1 LKPTSR
7 LTSGFFYARKEIMK
21 DLHNNLHVKRAISP
35 VSVADNTAQVSQII
49 DRQGFDSLEFFINI
63 GSVADADATF
73 TVLVE
78 DGDNSALSDAAAVA
92 DENLLGTEALAGFQ
106 YDDDN
111 EVRKIGYI
119 GGKRYVRLTITP
131 ANNASAALLSAVAV
145 LGHPA
150 LTPIVNP
157 PV

>member
-1 LKPTSR
+1 MR
-7 LTSGFFYARKEIMK
+7 
-21 DLHNNLHVKRAISP
+21 DLHNNIHVARAISP

-49 DRQGFDSLEFFINI
+49 DRQGYQSLEFLIAT

-73 TVLVE
+73 VVLVE
-78 DGDNSALSDAAAVA
+78 DGDNSGLSDAASVTDA
-92 DENLLGTEALAGFQ
+92 NLLGTEALAGFQ

-119 GGKRYVRLTITP
+119 GDKRYVRLTVTP
-131 ANNASAALLSAVAV
+131 VNNASAAVIAAVAV
-145 LGHPA
+145 LGHPNY
-150 LTPIVNP
+150 TPTINP